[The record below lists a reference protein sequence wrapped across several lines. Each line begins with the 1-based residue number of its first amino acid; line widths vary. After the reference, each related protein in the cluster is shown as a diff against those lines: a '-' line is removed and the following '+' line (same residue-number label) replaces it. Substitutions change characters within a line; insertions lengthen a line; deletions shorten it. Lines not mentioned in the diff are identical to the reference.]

1 MQFIQ
6 TARLILT
13 LLPLILEA
21 VKVIEAA
28 LPESGRGAEKLA
40 LIRAALESAF
50 ATAADTVGTF
60 EQIWPALQSTV
71 AAVVGL
77 FNSVGL
83 FRKSGN

>member
-6 TARLILT
+6 IARAVLA

-50 ATAADTVGTF
+50 ASASDTAGSFD
-60 EQIWPALQSTV
+60 QIWPALQSTV
-71 AAVVGL
+71 SAVVGL

-83 FRKSGN
+83 FRKSGS